1 MTSFAVQFAR
11 QQSHAFRA
19 ASKLSS
25 SASTSN
31 IVAAAAASTSYASTP
46 SAARAFSTARNNLP
60 RSAQFARSQRT
71 QLVLSRHIS
80 TNQPKEQAAAA
91 AAAQTSAG
99 VRPGPSPAFQQSK
112 PAPLASRCDAN
123 ALDESFVGMSGGAIF
138 HEMMLRHDVKHVFGY
153 PGGAILPVFDA
164 IYNSKH
170 FDFVLPR
177 REDGAGHMAEGYARV
192 TGKPGVI
199 LVTSG
204 PGATNVI
211 TPMQDAMSDGTP
223 LVVFCGQVATSA
235 IGSDAFQEADVVG
248 ISRSCTKWNV
258 MVKDIAELPRRI
270 NEAFKIATSGRPGPV
285 LVDLPKDV
293 TAGILRQ
300 AIPYSQ
306 TQPNM
311 ITNLPSRQVARNR
324 RGATFQQNTNL
335 RSSEQDILTSELRQA
350 ARLIG
355 IAKRP
360 VIYAG
365 QGILSSPDGPKLLA
379 KLAKEHNIPVTTTL
393 QGLGAFDELD
403 PLSLH
408 MLGMHGSA
416 YANLAMQDADLIIAL
431 GARFD
436 DRVTGKIDKFA
447 PHARAAALE
456 NRGGIIHFEVMPKNI
471 NKVVQATCAIEG
483 DVVAN
488 LGKLMPFLEA
498 NAPDRSEWHQLI
510 KSWKEAYPF
519 TYEPSKQG
527 ELMKPQEVIE
537 ALDAAVADQKDN
549 VIISTGVG
557 QHQMWAAQHYRWRH
571 PRTWVSSGG
580 LGTMGFGLPSCIGAK
595 VAAPEKIVVDIDGDA
610 SFSMTAMELA
620 TAAQYN
626 IGVKVLVLNNEF
638 QGMVVQWQD
647 LFYEK
652 RYSHTEMHNPDF
664 VKLAES
670 MGVKAI
676 RCDDIKDLPAKM
688 KEFIE
693 YDNNK
698 PILFEARITKN
709 EHVYPFCP
717 ASAGL
722 HELIVHPSLKPIP
735 KKN

>member
-1 MTSFAVQFAR
+1 
-11 QQSHAFRA
+11 
-19 ASKLSS
+19 
-25 SASTSN
+25 
-31 IVAAAAASTSYASTP
+31 
-46 SAARAFSTARNNLP
+46 
-60 RSAQFARSQRT
+60 
-71 QLVLSRHIS
+71 
-80 TNQPKEQAAAA
+80 
-91 AAAQTSAG
+91 
-99 VRPGPSPAFQQSK
+99 
-112 PAPLASRCDAN
+112 
-123 ALDESFVGMSGGAIF
+123 
-138 HEMMLRHDVKHVFGY
+138 MLRHGVKHVFGY

-258 MVKDIAELPRRI
+258 MVKDITELPKRI

-300 AIPYSQ
+300 AIPYSY

-311 ITNLPSRQVARNR
+311 LNSIPSRQTARTR
-324 RGATFQQNTNL
+324 RSALYANKSNPSL
-335 RSSEQDILTSELRQA
+335 RTGDQTIDNPELLEA
-350 ARLIG
+350 SRLIG
-355 IAKRP
+355 VAKRP
-360 VIYAG
+360 IIYAG
-365 QGILSSPDGPKLLA
+365 QGILSSPEGPKLLA
-379 KLAKEHNIPVTTTL
+379 RLAKEYNIPVTTTL

-436 DRVTGKIDKFA
+436 DRVTGRLDKFA
-447 PHARAAALE
+447 PQARAAALE
-456 NRGGIIHFEVMPKNI
+456 GRGGIIHFEVMPKNI

-483 DVVAN
+483 DVVSN
-488 LGKLMPFLEA
+488 LGKLLPLLDSKQA
-498 NAPDRSEWHQLI
+498 DRTEWHEKI
-510 KSWKEAYPF
+510 ARWKKDYPF
-519 TYEPSKQG
+519 TYESSKNG

-537 ALDAAVADQKDN
+537 ALDSAVADQKEN
-549 VIISTGVG
+549 VIIATGVG
-557 QHQMWAAQHYRWRH
+557 QHQMWAAQHFRWRH

-580 LGTMGFGLPSCIGAK
+580 LGTMGFGLPACIGAK

-626 IGVKVLVLNNEF
+626 IGVKVLILNNEF

-664 VKLAES
+664 CKLAES

-676 RCDDIKDLPAKM
+676 RCDHIEDLPAKM

-698 PILFEARITKN
+698 PVLFEARVVKN

-722 HELIVHPSLKPIP
+722 HELIVHPSLKPIG
-735 KKN
+735 KQ